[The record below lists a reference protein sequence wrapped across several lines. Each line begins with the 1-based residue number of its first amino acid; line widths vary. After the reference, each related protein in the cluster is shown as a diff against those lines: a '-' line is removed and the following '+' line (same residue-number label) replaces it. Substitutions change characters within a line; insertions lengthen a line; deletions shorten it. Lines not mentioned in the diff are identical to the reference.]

1 MLGDA
6 APECALAFL
15 SACES
20 GMGSGRFID
29 EYGGLPAALELAG
42 ARTVV
47 SSMWPV
53 SEPFTAL
60 YVELFYR
67 ELATAGEGTTD
78 LTAVVRSVRDRLS
91 TMTRDDALE
100 LVAELRRATD
110 GIAARLTLDSFAFEI
125 RRRGDTPFTD
135 PWELAAF
142 YVSGNGS
149 IVVGGANGHA

>member
-1 MLGDA
+1 
-6 APECALAFL
+6 
-15 SACES
+15 
-20 GMGSGRFID
+20 
-29 EYGGLPAALELAG
+29 
-42 ARTVV
+42 
-47 SSMWPV
+47 
-53 SEPFTAL
+53 
-60 YVELFYR
+60 
-67 ELATAGEGTTD
+67 
-78 LTAVVRSVRDRLS
+78 
-91 TMTRDDALE
+91 MTRDDALE